1 MTDAWES
8 TERERAGREGR
19 SAGRGDSGPARDELT
34 ERGRD
39 GGGTGDVRDV
49 ITGTETYVHGRS
61 GALTTQGTRSTPS
74 GRRGKRGGG
83 GERRM
88 VPPAEPRSYYD
99 QPVIKPPVWTWEV
112 PSYLFFGGMGGAA
125 SALAAAA
132 DLAGRKELARH
143 ASIVSLTGITISP
156 ILLIAD
162 LGRPLRFLNMLRVF
176 KLTSPMSV
184 GSWILIA
191 NGASATP
198 AAFAAITGLPIPGA
212 RLARLAAG
220 VLGIPL
226 ATYTAVLLT
235 NTAVPIWSEARWTL
249 PFVFAA
255 GGAASAG
262 GAVMA
267 ICPAESAGPARRL
280 AIGGAVIES
289 VAVELMQRR
298 LGELAEP
305 YHEGTTQNWSI
316 AAKTLTMLGGL
327 GVAAFGRRSR
337 RATMTSAAMLI
348 GGAFCERWA
357 VYKAGFNSA
366 RDPRYTVGPQ
376 RARREQD

>member
-1 MTDAWES
+1 
-8 TERERAGREGR
+8 
-19 SAGRGDSGPARDELT
+19 
-34 ERGRD
+34 
-39 GGGTGDVRDV
+39 
-49 ITGTETYVHGRS
+49 
-61 GALTTQGTRSTPS
+61 
-74 GRRGKRGGG
+74 
-83 GERRM
+83 M
-88 VPPAEPRSYYD
+88 VPDAEPRSYYD

-112 PSYLFFGGMGGAA
+112 PTYLFFGGMGGAA

-132 DLAGRKELARH
+132 GLTGRDELARR
-143 ASIVSLTGITISP
+143 AWMVSLTGITISP
-156 ILLIAD
+156 LLLVMD

-191 NGASATP
+191 NGAAATP
-198 AAFAAITGLPIPGA
+198 AAVADITGLPIPGA
-212 RLARLAAG
+212 RAAKLAAG

-235 NTAVPIWSEARWTL
+235 NTAVPVWSEARWTL

-255 GGAASAG
+255 GAAASSG
-262 GAVMA
+262 GAVVA
-267 ICPAESAGPARRL
+267 ICPPEHAAPARRL
-280 AIGGAVIES
+280 AIGGAVVES
-289 VAVELMQRR
+289 VVVELMQQR

-305 YHEGTTQNWSI
+305 YHEGPTQKWSI

-327 GVAAFGRRSR
+327 GVAAFGRRSK
-337 RATMTSAAMLI
+337 RATMTSAAMLA

-357 VYKAGFNSA
+357 VYKAGFDSA

-376 RARREQD
+376 RARIS